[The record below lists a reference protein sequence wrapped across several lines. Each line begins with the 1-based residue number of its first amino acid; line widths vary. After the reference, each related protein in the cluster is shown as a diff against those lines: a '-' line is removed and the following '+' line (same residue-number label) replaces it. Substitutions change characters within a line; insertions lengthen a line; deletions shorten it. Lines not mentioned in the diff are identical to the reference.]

1 MGIQVETRRSA
12 GGGNWSMNTKLC
24 DSCKSATA
32 LLFCRADSAFL
43 CMTCD
48 SNIHSANKLA
58 SRHERVWMC
67 EVCESAP
74 ASVTCKAD
82 AASLCVT
89 CDADIHSANPLAR
102 RHERVPVVPFF
113 ESAISAAAS
122 AGNNK
127 ISSDLNFLLVPDHFV
142 KGQPNEV
149 VEEDEDDVVD
159 VKTTVHHKG
168 GDDDASWL
176 FQNPPSSKL
185 GVVVEAVPDLM
196 LKSGIGVGGV
206 DYLFSDVDSYLD
218 LDYPDIGG
226 EKQFQNQHQHHNQ
239 NGSAGSDSVVPVA
252 TNPIQ
257 NHPAASFNYSENH
270 CYEFDFSKPKPA
282 YSFNTQS
289 VSHSVSSSEVGV
301 VPDSSNC
308 NSMTDI
314 SNPFSRNNGMI
325 IDHHHGVMSTSN
337 GMIDT
342 NTVSNG
348 VENAVVV
355 TQLTGLD
362 REARVLRYRE
372 KRKNRKFEKTIRYA
386 SRKAYAET
394 RPRIKGRFAKRTET
408 EIEADNQMER
418 MYHSNNPSSG
428 GFVIDSGY
436 GIVPSF

>member
-12 GGGNWSMNTKLC
+12 AGGGNWSMNTKPC

-43 CMTCD
+43 CLTCD

-113 ESAISAAAS
+113 DSAISAAAS
-122 AGNNK
+122 AGNHKMIN
-127 ISSDLNFLLVPDHFV
+127 SDLNFLIVPDHFV

-159 VKTTVHHKG
+159 VKTSIRKDD
-168 GDDDASWL
+168 GDDAASWL

-218 LDYPDIGG
+218 LDYPDINGG
-226 EKQFQNQHQHHNQ
+226 EKQFQNQHNQ

-257 NHPAASFNYSENH
+257 NHPAASFNHSENH

-314 SNPFSRNNGMI
+314 SNPFSRNN
-325 IDHHHGVMSTSN
+325 
-337 GMIDT
+337 
-342 NTVSNG
+342 
-348 VENAVVV
+348 VVV

-428 GFVIDSGY
+428 GFMIDSGY